1 MGYTLYNYEYCADV
15 FSSCR
20 TPSLGKP
27 ISGKN
32 IRMFKKDND
41 FHLVANG
48 KHFATI
54 APDDTITFVMD
65 SETLYSTIAT
75 SMVYKMNRFLELSLF
90 RVGPGRYRIGR
101 SDKYCNIKAHPEYYG
116 GIKFSMVSG
125 ICINPRPDKHTLID
139 KDARRV
145 WLTILRNYKLGAL
158 SRFKLG
164 VRGVVDYTSYFNSD
178 ELAQWMVNGEYPD
191 ALINILTTRAGGP
204 SASYKEMAR
213 QFDAMIDFHRDALR
227 KRFGV
232 FDNVQS

>member
-1 MGYTLYNYEYCADV
+1 MGYVLYNYEYCADV

-32 IRMFKKDND
+32 IRMFKKGND

-65 SETLYSTIAT
+65 SEKLYSTVAT
-75 SMVYKMNRFLELSLF
+75 TMVYKMNRFLEFSLF

-116 GIKFSMVSG
+116 GIKFSMVDG
-125 ICINPRPDKHTLID
+125 ICLNPRPDKHTLID
-139 KDARRV
+139 KNARKL
-145 WLTILRNYKLGAL
+145 WLAVLRKYKLGAL

-164 VRGVVDYTSYFNSD
+164 VRGVVNYRSYFNSD

-191 ALINILTTRAGGP
+191 ALIDILTTRAGGP
-204 SASYKEMAR
+204 SASYEEMAR

>member
-1 MGYTLYNYEYCADV
+1 MGYVLYNYEYCVDV

-27 ISGKN
+27 VSGKS
-32 IRMFKKDND
+32 IRLFKKDND
-41 FHLVANG
+41 FHLVVDG

-75 SMVYKMNRFLELSLF
+75 TLVYKMDRFLGLYLF

-101 SDKYCNIKAHPEYYG
+101 AKHYNSIKAHPEYYG
-116 GIKFSMVSG
+116 GIKFSMVDG
-125 ICINPRPDKHTLID
+125 ICLNPRPDKHTLIV
-139 KDARRV
+139 KEARKL
-145 WLTILRNYKLGAL
+145 WLTILRKYKLGAL

-164 VRGVVDYTSYFNSD
+164 VRGVVNYRSYFNSD

-191 ALINILTTRAGGP
+191 TLIDILTTRAGGP
-204 SASYKEMAR
+204 SASYGEMAR

-232 FDNVQS
+232 FDNVQP

>member
-65 SETLYSTIAT
+65 SEKLYSTVAT
-75 SMVYKMNRFLELSLF
+75 TMVYKMNRFLEFSLF

-116 GIKFSMVSG
+116 GIKFSMVDG
-125 ICINPRPDKHTLID
+125 VCLNPRPDKHTLID
-139 KDARRV
+139 KNARKL
-145 WLTILRNYKLGAL
+145 WLAVLRKYKLGAL

-164 VRGVVDYTSYFNSD
+164 VRGVVNYRGYFNSD

-191 ALINILTTRAGGP
+191 TLIDILTTRAGGP
-204 SASYKEMAR
+204 SASYEEMAR

>member
-1 MGYTLYNYEYCADV
+1 MGYVLYNYEYCADV

-32 IRMFKKDND
+32 IRVFKKDND

-75 SMVYKMNRFLELSLF
+75 SMVYKMSGFLGLSLF

-101 SDKYCNIKAHPEYYG
+101 AKHYSKNKLLPEYYG
-116 GIKFSMVSG
+116 GIKFSMVDG
-125 ICINPRPDKHTLID
+125 ICLNPRPDKHTLIV
-139 KDARRV
+139 KEARKL
-145 WLTILRNYKLGAL
+145 WLTVLRKYKLGAL

-164 VRGVVDYTSYFNSD
+164 VRGVVNYRSYFNSD

-191 ALINILTTRAGGP
+191 TLIDILTTRAGGP
-204 SASYKEMAR
+204 SASYEEMAR